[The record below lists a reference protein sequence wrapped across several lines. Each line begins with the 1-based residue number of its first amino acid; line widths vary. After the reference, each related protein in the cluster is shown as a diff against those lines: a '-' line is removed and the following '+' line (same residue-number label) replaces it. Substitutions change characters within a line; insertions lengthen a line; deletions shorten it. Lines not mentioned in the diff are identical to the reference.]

1 MENTTL
7 TGLCDAVADP
17 PPTLSRDLLADDARV
32 ASLQSLLSEA
42 FSYVADATAAVEA
55 GDSETG
61 APSEALNAAAT
72 EYITA
77 LSTLLFPVLGVAAL
91 VVLAWL
97 PLWISRCC
105 SHKCCAPPSATATSS
120 GCAGCCCGPDP
131 PSKARKG
138 TSTCC
143 CCLWWLGVLGAAAA
157 AAAGCSS
164 IELGVKQS
172 MCAAD
177 ELLGDVAGELD
188 SAAAAAD
195 AFGAARDAATGALR
209 SSKSS
214 LQCVTAAFDG
224 GGAISEACG
233 NVTALHSA
241 LKDIDDRVASASG
254 GAAAADDN
262 ADFAAALDAAADM
275 ETTLCVTLPD
285 AVAGPAAT
293 ALAGVE
299 SAEESIGGG
308 ANGLDFLD
316 GFAELSATITDAHT
330 TYSNNTA
337 EVVWPNLTYVPLVA
351 LALVAVTILALLCIC
366 TGGFCMALSK
376 VGRCGSWCGIQ
387 CTGCG
392 WVTLTLA
399 TPFTLLFTGAI
410 FLFFTALL
418 TDVGAVLQPGL
429 AEPNATL
436 APILGADACTTSPLA
451 IESANGTTLSLCAVV
466 AGCWSGNATV
476 VESLLDQLTAGS
488 SFSIT
493 ADEIEA
499 AIEASGATD
508 ALDSFDTRALEEAV
522 APLIDTT
529 GDAGSGDAVGAGAVH
544 APCTLTPE
552 DFGQDP
558 NTDAG
563 AYVAARLGAAC
574 AAATAANASVL
585 SPRGAHPPL
594 LTCVDALAAPLD
606 VSGIA
611 TGVAAAVAPLLT
623 SLDCSWMPEAYEG
636 TLGPLLWGSSL
647 DGLATLAAGLIA
659 AGVLSLFLVG
669 ASIAMQVHW
678 GQVYAQP
685 GCPSCCR
692 CCCPGYGEKAP
703 RGKHPATLSGHY
715 GGWADSPACSG
726 TNQDMWSGGFGGG
739 GKDGDWATGAA
750 PTSV

>member
-1 MENTTL
+1 M
-7 TGLCDAVADP
+7 
-17 PPTLSRDLLADDARV
+17 
-32 ASLQSLLSEA
+32 
-42 FSYVADATAAVEA
+42 
-55 GDSETG
+55 
-61 APSEALNAAAT
+61 
-72 EYITA
+72 
-77 LSTLLFPVLGVAAL
+77 LGVAAL

-254 GAAAADDN
+254 AAAADDN

-299 SAEESIGGG
+299 SAEASIGGG

-316 GFAELSATITDAHT
+316 GFAELSATISDAHT

-337 EVVWPNLTYVPLVA
+337 EVVWPNLSYVPLVA
-351 LALVAVTILALLCIC
+351 LALVAITILALLHLHRRLLHGALE
-366 TGGFCMALSK
+366 GGALRIL
-376 VGRCGSWCGIQ
+376 VRHPVHGVRLGHPHARHAVHALVHRRDRPLLHRAAHRRGRR
-387 CTGCG
+387 
-392 WVTLTLA
+392 VA
-399 TPFTLLFTGAI
+399 ARPRRAERHPRPHPRRRRVHHVAPRHRERERHD
-410 FLFFTALL
+410 AL
-418 TDVGAVLQPGL
+418 
-429 AEPNATL
+429 
-436 APILGADACTTSPLA
+436 
-451 IESANGTTLSLCAVV
+451 LCAVV

-508 ALDSFDTRALEEAV
+508 ALDSFDTRAHSRRRWR
-522 APLIDTT
+522 P
-529 GDAGSGDAVGAGAVH
+529 SS
-544 APCTLTPE
+544 TP
-552 DFGQDP
+552 P
-558 NTDAG
+558 ATP
-563 AYVAARLGAAC
+563 GAA
-574 AAATAANASVL
+574 TPS
-585 SPRGAHPPL
+585 
-594 LTCVDALAAPLD
+594 AP
-606 VSGIA
+606 
-611 TGVAAAVAPLLT
+611 APST
-623 SLDCSWMPEAYEG
+623 RRA
-636 TLGPLLWGSSL
+636 
-647 DGLATLAAGLIA
+647 
-659 AGVLSLFLVG
+659 
-669 ASIAMQVHW
+669 
-678 GQVYAQP
+678 
-685 GCPSCCR
+685 R
-692 CCCPGYGEKAP
+692 
-703 RGKHPATLSGHY
+703 
-715 GGWADSPACSG
+715 
-726 TNQDMWSGGFGGG
+726 
-739 GKDGDWATGAA
+739 
-750 PTSV
+750 